1 MHINGLVSD
10 QRNVG
15 TLAETAEA
23 LAKSKLAFNPGSKWQ
38 YGPGLSVAGRV
49 VEVVSGKP
57 FDAFLAERIFQPLD
71 MKETS
76 FRPTAE
82 QARRLAKLYQPTVDK
97 KEIEPG
103 THWLFE
109 LSADTTPNPSGGLYS
124 TAMDVAKFYEM
135 VLNGGELNG
144 QRVLSADAVRQMT
157 LVQSGDLVTGFG
169 LGDGWGLGFCVVRQ
183 PQGGTQMVSP
193 GTFGHGGAFGTQSWA
208 DPGRGMVFILMIA
221 RQNFSGGPDLRGEF
235 QSLAVDAVRE

>member
-1 MHINGLVSD
+1 MHTNGLVSD

-15 TLAETAEA
+15 TLAETAEV
-23 LAKSKLAFNPGSKWQ
+23 LAKSKLAFSPGSKWQ

-57 FDAFLAERIFQPLD
+57 FDAFLAERIFLPLD

-76 FRPTAE
+76 FRPTAD
-82 QARRLAKLYQPTVDK
+82 QAKRLAKLYQPTADK

-109 LSADTTPNPSGGLYS
+109 LSPETTPNPSGGLYS
-124 TAMDVAKFYEM
+124 TAIDVARFYQM
-135 VLNGGELNG
+135 VLNGGDLNG
-144 QRVLSADAVRQMT
+144 KRVLSGEAVAQMT
-157 LVQSGDLVTGFG
+157 SVQSGELQTGFG
-169 LGDGWGLGFCVVRQ
+169 PGDGWGLGFCVVRQ
-183 PQGGTQMVSP
+183 PQGGTRMVSP
-193 GTFGHGGAFGTQSWA
+193 GTFGHGGAFGTSSWA
-208 DPGRGMVFILMIA
+208 DPARGMVFVLMIA

-235 QSLAVDAVRE
+235 HSLAVEAVRE